1 MFNGIIIG
9 VLMFIIV
16 ILVNGMFKFI
26 LLKYNLLYFEFKC
39 LLLMRIYV
47 IEINFIIYEKMK
59 INLLDVL
66 YFNFGLKE
74 FDIDWL

>member
-1 MFNGIIIG
+1 
-9 VLMFIIV
+9 
-16 ILVNGMFKFI
+16 
-26 LLKYNLLYFEFKC
+26 
-39 LLLMRIYV
+39 MRIYV

-66 YFNFGLKE
+66 YFIFGLKE

>member
-16 ILVNGMFKFI
+16 ILVNGMFKFM
-26 LLKYNLLYFEFKC
+26 LFKYNYFELKWF
-39 LLLMRIYV
+39 LLMRIYV
-47 IEINFIIYEKMK
+47 IEINFIIYKKRK

>member
-1 MFNGIIIG
+1 
-9 VLMFIIV
+9 
-16 ILVNGMFKFI
+16 
-26 LLKYNLLYFEFKC
+26 
-39 LLLMRIYV
+39 MRIYV

-59 INLLDVL
+59 INLLFVL

>member
-1 MFNGIIIG
+1 MI
-9 VLMFIIV
+9 
-16 ILVNGMFKFI
+16 
-26 LLKYNLLYFEFKC
+26 YFEFKC